1 MAIDKVAKGAVLS
14 FIRNE
19 LLPSIVVVIVVIG
32 FMKQE
37 WEFFIKYD
45 LCFI

>member
-19 LLPSIVVVIVVIG
+19 LLPSIVVVIG

-37 WEFFIKYD
+37 CEFFIKYD